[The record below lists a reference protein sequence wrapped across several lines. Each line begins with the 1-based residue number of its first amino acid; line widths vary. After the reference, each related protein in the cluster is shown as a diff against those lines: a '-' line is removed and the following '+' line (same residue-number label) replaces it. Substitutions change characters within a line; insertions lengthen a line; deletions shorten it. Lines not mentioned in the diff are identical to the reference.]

1 MSVIYWR
8 ELLLVCIVCIYVC
21 MVSHNTLELVATL
34 CNKGLDLNTQYRPSC
49 WYDLKYSY
57 FAFWYAIH
65 ILLQTHKPHYY
76 VIYIYISTFVKT
88 QLKVRH
94 LTTMFTRYIYTTMLP
109 LKKWKYP
116 YWHYSLCVAAVGKRS
131 AYDIGF

>member
-1 MSVIYWR
+1 MLVIYWR

-21 MVSHNTLELVATL
+21 MVSHNTLELVATYYAIRGWIWL
-34 CNKGLDLNTQYRPSC
+34 PSIDPAADMTWSIAILLFGTQYTFYCRHTS
-49 WYDLKYSY
+49 
-57 FAFWYAIH
+57 H
-65 ILLQTHKPHYY
+65 IIML
-76 VIYIYISTFVKT
+76 YISTFVKT